1 MCLCVVSVEG
11 RLYMMHHMLSAVV
24 AHNIYD
30 ETKDAANDSVT
41 RTWLCSVADWLLA
54 LKSRSGRTL

>member
-1 MCLCVVSVEG
+1 
-11 RLYMMHHMLSAVV
+11 MMHHMLSAVV
-24 AHNIYD
+24 AHNVYD
-30 ETKDAANDSVT
+30 ETKDAANDNVT